1 MMTMTSQAIA
11 SPKPQINQVV
21 NTISWTLNVA
31 PQRLLPYTHFVDD
44 LHLDDIDMM
53 LLIAALENHLKVYL
67 TPEEVNKIQTVGD
80 ATRYFS
86 MN

>member
-1 MMTMTSQAIA
+1 MTMTSQAIA
-11 SPKPQINQVV
+11 PARPQTHQIV

-53 LLIAALENHLKVYL
+53 LLIAALENHHKVYL
-67 TPEEVNKIQTVGD
+67 TPEQVGNIETVAD

-86 MN
+86 VN